1 MPVEYAAAPA
11 KWLPGGLNWHKTE
24 IGPAASRTPSAPRKA
39 RITNVQIVDFDDDG
53 VNDVLVCDPQRNAV
67 LWYQPAKMGWNEH
80 VLARDLQAPAHATLV
95 DLDAD
100 GDSDV
105 VVSELGDIWP
115 SDELIGRLV
124 YLENTGANK
133 EFRRHLLLDAVRRV
147 ADAQPGDFDGDGDLD
162 LAVAV
167 FGYARGEV
175 LWLENRGDLKFRE
188 HRLWSRAG
196 AIHVPV
202 LKQLFS
208 GNDETIA
215 QTDIVM
221 LLTPHIVRGSDITE
235 SDLKPIY
242 IGSNTT
248 FSLGGQPPLLAP
260 PAETPAPGGAP
271 GGGPA
276 TATPQVGQQTPQG
289 TITVPAGSPV
299 PGTVVVP
306 NPPPPAPT
314 AAPPPPVQP
323 PPQTAAPTAA
333 PLTTAQVTPS
343 PAAPEPPITSP
354 GIGSA
359 QVIVSPPAGPIR
371 VGQGPYNIPLS
382 ITGAQRLS
390 MVTLT
395 LTFDPRVLRVR
406 SVQDG
411 SFLRSGGANVTFT
424 QQVNNGRIDIT
435 ISRASDA
442 TGVSGTGLL
451 AAILFDAIA
460 PGTTT
465 LTASGTGTGPGNT
478 PMGLQFRPV
487 TLTVQ

>member
-1 MPVEYAAAPA
+1 MHSVRRHLLTGSLLLTALGIAGAAYAVWRHAHIPVEYAAAPA

-67 LWYQPAKMGWNEH
+67 LWYQPAKTGWNEH

-202 LKQLFS
+202 ADFDGDGDLDIATVVSQDDEEVLAFENDGSGAFRPRTLFS
-208 GNDETIA
+208 TINYDLGSAGLVLTDLDQDGDADLLLPAGDNLEENYPWPQPYHGCIWLENLGRWKFAAQRIATFGSTYAAAPGDLDADGDLDVALVSLLNDWGDRSLPSAVWLENDGRQNFQLRPVDTTPTHLIA
-215 QTDIVM
+215 VACGDLNGDGRADIVA
-221 LLTPHIVRGSDITE
+221 
-235 SDLKPIY
+235 
-242 IGSNTT
+242 
-248 FSLGGQPPLLAP
+248 GGMHLRPPFDR
-260 PAETPAPGGAP
+260 TGRV
-271 GGGPA
+271 
-276 TATPQVGQQTPQG
+276 TAW
-289 TITVPAGSPV
+289 
-299 PGTVVVP
+299 
-306 NPPPPAPT
+306 
-314 AAPPPPVQP
+314 
-323 PPQTAAPTAA
+323 
-333 PLTTAQVTPS
+333 
-343 PAAPEPPITSP
+343 
-354 GIGSA
+354 
-359 QVIVSPPAGPIR
+359 
-371 VGQGPYNIPLS
+371 
-382 ITGAQRLS
+382 
-390 MVTLT
+390 
-395 LTFDPRVLRVR
+395 
-406 SVQDG
+406 
-411 SFLRSGGANVTFT
+411 
-424 QQVNNGRIDIT
+424 
-435 ISRASDA
+435 ISR
-442 TGVSGTGLL
+442 
-451 AAILFDAIA
+451 
-460 PGTTT
+460 P
-465 LTASGTGTGPGNT
+465 
-478 PMGLQFRPV
+478 
-487 TLTVQ
+487 